1 MIHQRKLNNN
11 VTIEYL
17 DQGEGEVI
25 LLLHGLG
32 STKADWD
39 LQIETLTTN
48 FRVIAPDFR
57 GHGNSS
63 KPLLKEEYGVKLCA
77 EDMMLLLDEI
87 SVTRCSVIGF
97 SMGGAVAFEM
107 AVRYPSLFKKMVIVN
122 TAPDFNNLG
131 AFGDQMI
138 QERTQL
144 LRTKGMEAM
153 AKKVSEGMFPDKGQE
168 QLQQAFFDRASKNQL
183 EPYFN
188 SFTSLMNWGL
198 GAKIEQI
205 AIPSLVI
212 ASEFDYTPIAS
223 KENYVAKMQN
233 SKLHVIK
240 ASRHGV
246 TMDQPDEFNRV
257 ILKFLKSE

>member
-39 LQIETLTTN
+39 LQIERLTTN

-77 EDMMLLLDEI
+77 EDMKLLLEEI
-87 SVTRCSVIGF
+87 NVTRCSVIGF

-153 AKKVSEGMFPDKGQE
+153 AKKVSEGMFPDEGQK

-198 GAKIEQI
+198 RDKIEQI

-212 ASEFDYTPIAS
+212 ASEFDYTPIDS